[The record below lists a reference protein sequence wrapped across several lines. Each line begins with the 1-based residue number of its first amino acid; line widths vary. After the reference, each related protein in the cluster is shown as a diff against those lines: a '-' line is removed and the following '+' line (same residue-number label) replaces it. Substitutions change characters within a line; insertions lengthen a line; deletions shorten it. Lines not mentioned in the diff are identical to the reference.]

1 MAGSKEDL
9 EQIRCLKMKTDRGA
23 VDAHFVSGLTTLAL
37 IIIQLGKVR
46 QVRRLLV
53 RFNAP

>member
-1 MAGSKEDL
+1 
-9 EQIRCLKMKTDRGA
+9 MKTDRGA